1 MKYFNSKF
9 FEFFNE
15 LSKNNSKAWF
25 DENRKTYEKEVKK
38 PFSKLVEDMIQKIQK
53 HEDIDIKPSEAIM
66 RINNDIRFSKDKTLY
81 KTSVSANISKFG
93 KKDKSYP
100 GFYFQLS
107 NDNISVY
114 GGVYVLSTSQL
125 KSERNHISNNLKDFQ
140 SIYSDARFIKYYKDI
155 KGEKHKRI
163 PKEFQSTFEKEPLIA
178 NKQFYYVAE
187 LDRELIT
194 SDSLAK
200 KLMEYYKVGIDLN
213 RFLQEGM

>member
-9 FEFFNE
+9 HKFLNE
-15 LSKNNSKAWF
+15 LSENNSKDWF
-25 DENRKTYEKEVKK
+25 DDNRKLYKKEVKK

-53 HEDIDIKPSEAIM
+53 HEEINIKPSEAIM

-107 NDNISVY
+107 NDTISVY
-114 GGVYVLSTSQL
+114 GGAYVLSTSQL
-125 KSERNHISNNLKDFQ
+125 ESVRKHISNNLKDFR
-140 SIYSDARFIKYYKDI
+140 SIYSNIEFMRCYKDI

-163 PKEFQSTFEKEPLIA
+163 PKEFQSTYEKEPLIV
-178 NKQFYYVAE
+178 NKQFYYATE
-187 LDRELIT
+187 LDPELIT
-194 SDSLAK
+194 SDDLDE
-200 KLMEYYKVGIDLN
+200 KLMEYYIAGIELN
-213 RFLQEGM
+213 RFLKTGL